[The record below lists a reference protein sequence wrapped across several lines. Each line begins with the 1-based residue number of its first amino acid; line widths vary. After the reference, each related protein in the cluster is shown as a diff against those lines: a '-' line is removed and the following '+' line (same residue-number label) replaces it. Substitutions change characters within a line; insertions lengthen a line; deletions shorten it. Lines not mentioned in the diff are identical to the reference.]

1 MSTPFL
7 NEDSL
12 QELTD
17 LFEKTPLP
25 VIMQAFEQVDDADVA
40 VFLLLLDV
48 ATNKVPSESSDEI
61 RRTLARA
68 EEEGTSKE
76 RLEGTLTAFAQE
88 VFVEFPIQRQVRIA
102 EHLAITEMI
111 DTSRAEQIWDDL
123 VGKIH
128 SILQS
133 TLFFGNGAKNV
144 AKFLAQVDFEKQH
157 QLMEALQKSQPK
169 LVNTVADHLFAF
181 EDLAEVSD
189 DTIVTLLQVLETNTL
204 ALALNEAS
212 PAIQDRFFENMSAA
226 QAETLESETE
236 QLTFEQ
242 KQLSETARQSVVSLI
257 RNFAAK
263 GLLKIR

>member
-17 LFEKTPLP
+17 LFEKTPLL
-25 VIMQAFEQVDDADVA
+25 VIMQAFEQVEDADIA

-48 ATNKVPSESSDEI
+48 ATSKVSSESSDEI
-61 RRTLARA
+61 RRTLARTEDSSSN
-68 EEEGTSKE
+68 EET
-76 RLEGTLTAFAQE
+76 EGTLTAFAQE
-88 VFVEFPIQRQVRIA
+88 VFAQFPIQRQVRIA
-102 EHLAITEMI
+102 EHLAVTEMI
-111 DTSRAEQIWDDL
+111 DTSRAEQIWNDL
-123 VGKIH
+123 LGKIH
-128 SILQS
+128 GILQS

-144 AKFLAQVDFEKQH
+144 AKFLAQVDFEKQN
-157 QLMEALQKSQPK
+157 QLMEALQKSQPE
-169 LVNTVADHLFAF
+169 LTNTVADHLFTF
-181 EDLAEVSD
+181 EDLADVPDEA
-189 DTIVTLLQVLETNTL
+189 IITLLQVLEPNTL

-212 PAIQDRFFENMSAA
+212 SAIQDRFFENMSAT
-226 QAETLESETE
+226 QAETLESETA

-263 GLLKIR
+263 GLLKIH